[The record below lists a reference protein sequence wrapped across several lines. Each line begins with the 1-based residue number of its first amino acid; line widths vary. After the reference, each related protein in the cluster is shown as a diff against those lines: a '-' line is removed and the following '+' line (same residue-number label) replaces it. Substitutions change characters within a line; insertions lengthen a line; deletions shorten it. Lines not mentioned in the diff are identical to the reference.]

1 MNLSKGTDPSNPP
14 YSYSTDHLIR
24 IHMIPITPISPWY
37 RDPVFCREEWET
49 WFSNGRVDK
58 NQGGWNGIL
67 QANRAIFD
75 PKGSWMF
82 FTSNDFVNEYLDP
95 GASKSWYLALI
106 AGMCL
111 VPHREFFM
119 LIALPAGLGGAD

>member
-1 MNLSKGTDPSNPP
+1 M
-14 YSYSTDHLIR
+14 
-24 IHMIPITPISPWY
+24 
-37 RDPVFCREEWET
+37 
-49 WFSNGRVDK
+49 DK
-58 NQGGWNGIL
+58 SQGGWNGIL

-111 VPHREFFM
+111 VPHQEFPM